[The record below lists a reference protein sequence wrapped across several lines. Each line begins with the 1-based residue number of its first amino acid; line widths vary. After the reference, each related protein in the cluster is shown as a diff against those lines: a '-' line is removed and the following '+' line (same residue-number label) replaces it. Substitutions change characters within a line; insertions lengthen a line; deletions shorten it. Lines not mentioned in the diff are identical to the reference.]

1 LKRWLP
7 PSLLVLAMLAA
18 PAQAASLDWCK
29 IVQLL
34 PHHARGIGA
43 FEKGF
48 ARASGCRRS
57 TWVTSAT
64 EWFCKDAVWTFRLTP
79 AAADGVLLT
88 AKGFS
93 PPPVGAIERCN
104 NRAWKVVDRHDPG
117 MILFRGEIASQRG
130 LTRLAVLGPVEFGQS
145 IVRLSVSGSPRRDW
159 SANDGSKAFV
169 STPVGG
175 VRSAVRLA
183 GTDPTLVTEDQL
195 MARLAAEG
203 ARIVYRPRYPRLR
216 NSAGDQWNI
225 DVSPPTTL
233 AGVER
238 IYLYFRIDR
247 LQNFAYR
254 ITTRTEFDRRIAAL
268 NAQYGP
274 GKKQTG
280 SSSLSVSWDER
291 VTNQGVMRITAI
303 IYGYGTAQE
312 SYSINYLNPIVAAQ
326 LDPVRDYEW
335 EQNEATNGIIATAGS
350 AP

>member
-7 PSLLVLAMLAA
+7 PSLLVLAMLVA

-34 PHHARGIGA
+34 PHDTRGIGA

-57 TWVTSAT
+57 TWVMSAT

-104 NRAWKVVDRHDPG
+104 NRAWHVVDRYDPG
-117 MILFRGEIASQRG
+117 MILFRREFASQRG
-130 LTRLAVLGPVEFGQS
+130 LARLAVLGPVEFGQS

-159 SANDGSKAFV
+159 SAHDGSKAFV
-169 STPVGG
+169 STPAGG

-195 MARLAAEG
+195 MDRLAAEG
-203 ARIVYRPRYPRLR
+203 ARIVYRPRYSRLR
-216 NSAGDQWNI
+216 NSASDRWNV

-247 LQNFAYR
+247 LEIFAYR
-254 ITTRTEFDRRIAAL
+254 IVTRTEFDRRIAEL
-268 NAQYGP
+268 DAQYGP

-280 SSSLSVSWDER
+280 SSSFSVSWDER